1 MESYCKILIVE
12 DEFLLRQGIKNLVHW
27 EQEGFQV
34 VGETNNGKEA
44 LQLIES
50 LHPHLVITDIVMP
63 IMDGIELTGIIQE
76 RYPEI
81 KVIVLSSYSDFEY
94 IKSAMKNGA
103 EDYLLKPTMN
113 PDSLLKAVQSAAAYC
128 RFSEAADHSGTDG
141 AKMDFRLCCG
151 CFGSR
156 LAESV
161 SL

>member
-81 KVIVLSSYSDFEY
+81 KVVVLSSYSDFEY

-113 PDSLLKAVQSAAAYC
+113 PDSLLKAVQSAASKLNLSA
-128 RFSEAADHSGTDG
+128 FQKQQTIPEQMVQ
-141 AKMDFRLCCG
+141 K
-151 CFGSR
+151 
-156 LAESV
+156 
-161 SL
+161 

>member
-81 KVIVLSSYSDFEY
+81 KVVVLSSYSDFEY

-103 EDYLLKPTMN
+103 EDYLLKPAESGTIR
-113 PDSLLKAVQSAAAYC
+113 SGKIESC
-128 RFSEAADHSGTDG
+128 CFSEAADHSGTDG
-141 AKMDFRLCCG
+141 AKMDFRLCCR
-151 CFGSR
+151 CFRS
-156 LAESV
+156 
-161 SL
+161 

>member
-63 IMDGIELTGIIQE
+63 IMDGIELT
-76 RYPEI
+76 RR
-81 KVIVLSSYSDFEY
+81 
-94 IKSAMKNGA
+94 
-103 EDYLLKPTMN
+103 LKEML
-113 PDSLLKAVQSAAAYC
+113 PDL
-128 RFSEAADHSGTDG
+128 H
-141 AKMDFRLCCG
+141 
-151 CFGSR
+151 
-156 LAESV
+156 
-161 SL
+161 

>member
-113 PDSLLKAVQSAAAYC
+113 PDSLLKAVQSAAAKLNI
-128 RFSEAADHSGTDG
+128 AAFQKQQTIPEQ
-141 AKMDFRLCCG
+141 MV
-151 CFGSR
+151 
-156 LAESV
+156 AESV

>member
-1 MESYCKILIVE
+1 M
-12 DEFLLRQGIKNLVHW
+12 HW

-113 PDSLLKAVQSAAAYC
+113 PDSLLKAVQSAAAKLNI
-128 RFSEAADHSGTDG
+128 AAFQKQQTIPGTDG
-141 AKMDFRLCCG
+141 AKMDFRLCCR
-151 CFGSR
+151 CFRS
-156 LAESV
+156 
-161 SL
+161 

>member
-1 MESYCKILIVE
+1 ME

-81 KVIVLSSYSDFEY
+81 KVVVLSSYSDFEY

-113 PDSLLKAVQSAAAYC
+113 PDSLLIRSIEIESC
-128 RFSEAADHSGTDG
+128 CFSEAADHSGTDG